1 MAQQLEVQAIIQHL
15 KDEEQ
20 NTTMEGELLKRKM
33 IRQLYKLLGEPK
45 EEDFKDEFETA
56 GRYWKKHQG
65 YTTYIG
71 YATERNMEAHNSYS
85 TEWGVARPSR
95 TKCEIVEDYTRHG
108 WHCRVQAFN
117 VLCSKYVKHPR
128 YDNIW
133 VEFYSSRDCNKYAYV
148 IELTDKDY

>member
-1 MAQQLEVQAIIQHL
+1 MTKQLEIQAIIQHL

-20 NTTMEGELLKRKM
+20 NTTMEGELLKRKL
-33 IRQLYKLLGEPK
+33 IRQLYKELGKPT
-45 EEDFKDEFETA
+45 EEDFPDEYNTA
-56 GRYWKKHQG
+56 GRCWSKHSG

-71 YATERNMEAHNSYS
+71 YATERQMQASNSYS
-85 TEWGVARPSR
+85 TEWNVNRPSR
-95 TKCEIVEDYTRHG
+95 TKVDIVEDYVRHG
-108 WHCRVQAFN
+108 WHCRVQAYN
-117 VLCSKYVKHPR
+117 VLCTKYVKHPR